1 MDVASALPG
10 RTAALR
16 PSWRV
21 TPLRLVIGLT
31 LLAVAVRLVHIG
43 ARPLWLD
50 EAYSAWF
57 ASRSWHYLWTAVPT
71 YEPHPPFYY
80 SVLKLWEAIAGSSPI
95 ALRSLS
101 LLLSAATVPV
111 VMAAAWE
118 FDRQRPTGRPLMAAG
133 VTGFLFAC
141 GPMLVFLDQEA
152 RPYPMAILAYAVA
165 VLALLRLF
173 GAFSEEGSGT
183 WRSWLLLGLST
194 EIVLWAHGL
203 GLLYAA
209 CLALALLPAWLAK
222 PVPRERLIQA
232 TITAAIVTA
241 AYLPCLLMI
250 VSRTHDWGT
259 GWLPWRP
266 LMLLQLL
273 DIYSVPMVALT
284 VATGIATL
292 IIVLLAWRAIGSAV
306 KAAGWTSE
314 RALVLLW
321 FGPPVMA
328 ALVSQFVVPV
338 FLARALSATIVPAYI
353 AIGAA
358 LARTEGRR
366 ERMFLAGAL
375 AATLIP
381 TAVQIASRPAPE
393 PWDQVSA
400 FVSRHAAPTDQVW
413 LYPNDSV
420 HPLNAAGLN
429 SPNVRGIP
437 RDYPAIGFKGPIRAG
452 SPAVVSLTPEQA
464 RQFASDPA
472 IRDVPAIWLV
482 TRQSELFD
490 PKAELPAALA
500 QVRRPGSATRW
511 GYIGVQPFYRR

>member
-1 MDVASALPG
+1 MDAASALPG
-10 RTAALR
+10 RTTALR
-16 PSWRV
+16 PAWRV

-43 ARPLWLD
+43 SRPLWLD

-80 SVLKLWEAIAGSSPI
+80 SVLKLWEAIAGDSPV
-95 ALRSLS
+95 ALRALS

-111 VMAAAWE
+111 VMAAARE
-118 FDRQRPTGRPLMAAG
+118 FDRQRPSGRPLLAAG

-165 VLALLRLF
+165 VLALLRLMR
-173 GAFSEEGSGT
+173 AFAEGGSGT

-209 CLALALLPAWLAK
+209 CLGLALLPAWLGK
-222 PVPRERLIQA
+222 PIPRARLVRGGM
-232 TITAAIVTA
+232 TAVIVMG
-241 AYLPCLLMI
+241 AYLPCLLM
-250 VSRTHDWGT
+250 VLSRTHDWGT

-273 DIYSVPMVALT
+273 DIYSVPMVAIT
-284 VATGIATL
+284 VGTGIATL
-292 IIVLLAWRAIGSAV
+292 ILVLLAFRAIVSAN
-306 KAAGWTSE
+306 KAHGWNSE

-321 FGPPVMA
+321 FGPPLMA

-353 AIGAA
+353 AMGAA

-366 ERMFLAGAL
+366 ERMLLAGAL

-413 LYPNDSV
+413 LYPNDSI

-429 SPNVRGIP
+429 LANVRGIP

-452 SPAVVSLTPEQA
+452 SPAVVSLTAEQA
-464 RQFASDPA
+464 RQFATDRTISG
-472 IRDVPAIWLV
+472 VPVIWLV

-500 QVRRPGSATRW
+500 QVRRPGPPTRW